1 MINTLHFKSF
11 HKRIKKVD
19 NIKKKIKKANEV
31 LKKAYVELRL
41 NNLDSATTN
50 ISEIIS
56 LIEITKR
63 IEKTYYQE
71 RR

>member
-1 MINTLHFKSF
+1 MINALHFKSF
-11 HKRIKKVD
+11 NKRLKKA
-19 NIKKKIKKANEV
+19 NSIKKKIKKANEV
-31 LKKAYVELRL
+31 LKKAYVELKL
-41 NNLDSATTN
+41 NNLDFTTTN
-50 ISEIIS
+50 ISEIAS